1 MSGIGQN
8 FSRKLK
14 ALWAPICLVV
24 LTACSPSENTS
35 KSGVDLAY
43 TFKAMVDEGLHKRV
57 EVTLRLIG
65 DRDGKT
71 EIILGSEEGDETRPW
86 RRFRHLKVEGGRA
99 DREPEQ
105 DDYSYTI
112 FNEPGAPLTLT
123 YTLSSRDAPN
133 PRTDLDFF
141 YLPVVRKSNI
151 VIKGFGGLAYPYPDE
166 RETSTVSVVWENL
179 PEGWTS
185 VETIP
190 ERPLYIQELR
200 EQVIIATQSEFLFR
214 SPDKPGLSV
223 FKSGKHPYTTDEF
236 GDRTVKLLT
245 AMETLWE
252 EEVPEY
258 LVAMSG
264 VPARSSYASYSGIG
278 LYNAFSSTVSD
289 DLGLWFLTRFF
300 AHEISHQWMPD
311 RLGSRPL
318 CSTEYCAPKIS
329 WFAEGF
335 TNYVLGEVMIESGLW
350 TQSDLIDYSNELIR
364 DYYISPA
371 QNASASEIDDWFW
384 IDGDYRDQPY
394 IRGYIIARNWDAE
407 MKTRGKPA
415 VMSVLR
421 EMRDLADAAPDN
433 DPPVLSHRY
442 IADMFTPDLGR
453 NPESDIEDFYVAG
466 KTIDIRDDWFPGC
479 AKLKKIRVSEYDA
492 GFDIEEAWNDGE
504 IGKVY
509 KGSSAKAAGL
519 EEGMEL
525 INVQTKG
532 YLNPEMAVTLTVKD
546 GKTEKDITYLPA
558 SKQKTRIPQ
567 FVKIGDCAAE

>member
-1 MSGIGQN
+1 MGGIGVKS
-8 FSRKLK
+8 FRIYA
-14 ALWAPICLVV
+14 ALCAAALISCGPTE
-24 LTACSPSENTS
+24 TASE
-35 KSGVDLAY
+35 SGVDLAY
-43 TFKAMVDEGLHKRV
+43 TLRAMVDEGLHKRV
-57 EVTLRLIG
+57 EVTLQLIG

-71 EIILGSEEGDETRPW
+71 EIILGSEEDDDTRPW
-86 RRFRHLKVEGGRA
+86 RRFRHLKVEGGRV

-112 FNEPGAPLTLT
+112 FNAPGAPLTLS

-151 VIKGFGGLAYPYPDE
+151 VINGFGGLAYPYPDE
-166 RETSTVSVVWENL
+166 RETSTVSIKWENL

-185 VETIP
+185 VETVP
-190 ERPLYIQELR
+190 ERPLYTQELR
-200 EQVIIATQSEFLFR
+200 EQVIIAAQSDLFYR

-223 FKSGKHPYTTDEF
+223 FKSGKHPYSVDEF
-236 GDRTVKLLT
+236 GHRVVKILG
-245 AMETLWE
+245 AMETLWGE
-252 EEVPEY
+252 DVPEY

-264 VPARSSYASYSGIG
+264 VPSRSSYASYSGIG

-289 DLGLWFLTRFF
+289 DLDLWFLTRFF
-300 AHEISHQWMPD
+300 AHEVSHQWMPD

-318 CSTEYCAPKIS
+318 CSTDDCAPKIS

-371 QNASASEIDDWFW
+371 QNASADEIDDWFW

-394 IRGYIIARNWDAE
+394 IRGFIIARNWDAE
-407 MKTRGKPA
+407 MKARGKQD

-453 NPESDIEDFYVAG
+453 NPESDIENFYVAG

-479 AKLKKIRVSEYDA
+479 ATLKNIRVSEYDA
-492 GFDIEEAWNDGE
+492 GFDIEEAWLNEDIGE
-504 IGKVY
+504 ID
-509 KGSSAKAAGL
+509 KGSNAKIAGL

-525 INVQTKG
+525 INVVSKG

-546 GKTEKDITYLPA
+546 GKTEKDITYFPA
-558 SKQKTRIPQ
+558 SKQKIKIPQ
-567 FVKIGDCAAE
+567 FVRIEDCAAE